1 MAKFFEHSPQWLP
14 QHSLG
19 KRIELDLSYLGE
31 ETVYQPYSRS
41 DAIATIKESGL
52 FAEYD
57 GYSGQQAMF
66 EEEAL
71 ARWPSLFGIKID
83 IEAEVVNADPDT
95 NTKTTYTVQREPS
108 VFYAVRTYGIGH
120 DKVRQVL
127 DSADPLDHL
136 SAIKREISRPEYEP
150 KDKNLFRIKLAEL
163 ATTAAL
169 DYAREKRLLAEMMQ
183 DVYPIETEVQI
194 R

>member
-1 MAKFFEHSPQWLP
+1 MAKFFEHSPQWMP

-19 KRIELDLSYLGE
+19 KRIEIDLSYLGE
-31 ETVYQPYSRS
+31 ETEYQPYSRA
-41 DAIATIKESGL
+41 DAVATVKESGL

-57 GYSGQQAMF
+57 GYHDQQAMF

-71 ARWPSLFGIKID
+71 ARWPSLFGIHID
-83 IEAEVVNADPDT
+83 TQAEVTNAGPD
-95 NTKTTYTVQREPS
+95 TKTTYAVQREPS
-108 VFYAVRTYGIGH
+108 VFYAIRTYGYGH

-127 DSADPLDHL
+127 ESADPADHL
-136 SAIKREISRPEYEP
+136 SAIKREISRPGYEES
-150 KDKNLFRIKLAEL
+150 DRNLHRIQLAEI

-169 DYAREKRLLAEMMQ
+169 EYAREKRLLAEMMQ